1 MKFINSDICDVHC
14 DAIVNAANGVG
25 YMGGLIG
32 IFVKR
37 KGVAENIHYITKGK
51 VSKDAKKYCIT
62 KRTPFGLKAC
72 EVFVTNA
79 YELPCKYI
87 IHAVTMHYPGT
98 KSNLITIDTLI
109 DRIIDTA
116 RKNKFKSIAIP
127 LLGTGTGGLDK
138 NEVRSLYKQK
148 LDFIND
154 IVVYVVEQ

>member
-1 MKFINSDICDVHC
+1 MQFINGNICEINC
-14 DAIVNAANGVG
+14 DAIVNDANDIG

-32 IFVKR
+32 IFIKR

-62 KRTPFGLKAC
+62 KKAPFGLKAC

-98 KSNLITIDTLI
+98 KSNLITIDILI
-109 DRIIDTA
+109 DKIVDIA
-116 RKNKFKSIAIP
+116 RKNKYKSIAIP
-127 LLGTGTGGLDK
+127 LLGTGTGELDK
-138 NEVRSLYKQK
+138 NEVRSLYKEK
-148 LDFIND
+148 LKFVND
-154 IVVYVVEQ
+154 IDVYIVEQ